1 MMREL
6 WVRTGNEITP
16 EAGQDMLKAA
26 SEAGATV
33 VLDGASSE
41 AAKALGLRI
50 ASSKDGDI
58 LVVDEA
64 HWEDVSTLKAD
75 GKTIC
80 AKVIIHSGADE
91 EKALEAVEAGF
102 DYILVSCP
110 DWKVIPLENLISRV
124 RGRAKLLAEVMNSQE
139 ARTALET
146 LELGV
151 DGVCLIPSSIV
162 DVVETKRVL
171 DDYAQETKLELVS
184 AKVVGT
190 RPLGLGHRVCIDTCD
205 IMGPGEGMLLGC
217 QSSGLV
223 LVHAEVQEN
232 PHVEARP
239 FRVNAGP
246 IALYILTT
254 GSRTRYLSEL
264 KAGDV
269 VQVVDR
275 EGRSRPVVVGR
286 IKIERR
292 PLMLVETEV
301 KGWTVT
307 TIAQNAET
315 IRFVTENGSKAVT
328 ELKEGDKVLVHHQLG
343 GRHFGALVSEESVIE
358 R

>member
-6 WVRTGNEITP
+6 WVRTGNDATS
-16 EAGQDMLKAA
+16 EARQDLFKAA
-26 SEAGATV
+26 SEAPATV
-33 VLDGASSE
+33 VLDGADPE

-58 LVVDEA
+58 LLVDEA
-64 HWEDVSTLKAD
+64 HWDDVSTLKAD

-80 AKVIIHSGADE
+80 ARVIIHSGADE
-91 EKALEAVEAGF
+91 EKALKAVEVGF
-102 DYILVSCP
+102 DYVLISCP
-110 DWKVIPLENLISRV
+110 DWKVIPLENIISRN
-124 RGRAKLLAEVMNSQE
+124 RGRAKLIAEVMSPQE

-151 DGVCLIPSSIV
+151 DGVCLIPSSTV
-162 DVVETKRVL
+162 DVEETKRIL
-171 DDYAQETKLELVS
+171 DDYTQETKLDLAS
-184 AKVVGT
+184 AKVIGT
-190 RPLGLGHRVCIDTCD
+190 KPLGLGHRVCIDTCD
-205 IMGPGEGMLLGC
+205 IMDPGEGMLLGC
-217 QSSGLV
+217 QSSGLF
-223 LVHAEVQEN
+223 LVQAEVQEN
-232 PHVEARP
+232 PHVEPRP

-246 IALYILTT
+246 IALYVLTP
-254 GSRTRYLSEL
+254 GGRTRYLSEL

-292 PLMLVETEV
+292 PLILVETEV
-301 KGWTVT
+301 KGWTVK

-315 IRFVTENGSKAVT
+315 IRFVTDSGSKAVT
-328 ELKEGDKVLVHHQLG
+328 ELKAGDEVLVYHQLG